1 VRSSLEFVNSE
12 DALRPAPLEDV
23 TRNGGQPVM
32 TEIHADELRL
42 GDIVEYHGERH
53 VVRRLDRSDGAAW
66 PVASDG
72 TGWAI
77 ALGRE
82 PVLVQRL

>member
-1 VRSSLEFVNSE
+1 
-12 DALRPAPLEDV
+12 
-23 TRNGGQPVM
+23 M
-32 TEIHADELRL
+32 TEIHADELRP
-42 GDIVEYHGERH
+42 GDIVDYHGERH
-53 VVRRLDRSDGAAW
+53 VICRIDRSDGAAW

-82 PVLVQRL
+82 PLLVQRPS